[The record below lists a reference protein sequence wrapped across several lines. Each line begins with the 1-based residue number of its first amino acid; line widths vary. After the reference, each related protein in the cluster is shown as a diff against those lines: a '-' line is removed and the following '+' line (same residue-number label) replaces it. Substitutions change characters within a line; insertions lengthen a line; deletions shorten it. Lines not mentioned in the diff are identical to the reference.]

1 MKIRTLKV
9 IAFLLLSTL
18 WAGKSFGQE
27 APGDSINHQ
36 TSFGQV
42 VSNFYIAIGQESRL
56 YNGPEYH
63 PYDRNIK
70 GSALFPLDAETWA
83 TGKVNYDGIDYEG
96 VPLMYDIYKDVLV
109 ALLYNHFSMYIL
121 QSDRVRDFTFSG
133 HHFIRINADSL
144 VNDRADIS
152 TGFYEQ
158 LYKGK
163 TAVLVKWVKTIQH
176 STSITTILETY
187 FIENHDFY
195 LLKGNTYYKVNS
207 KGAFLDALKDKKPA
221 LQKYL
226 KDNHINFR
234 QDPATAMAI
243 LAAYYDRI

>member
-1 MKIRTLKV
+1 MQIRTLKV
-9 IAFLLLSTL
+9 IAFLLLSVF
-18 WAGKSFGQE
+18 WAKTSFGQE
-27 APGDSINHQ
+27 TPGDSTIRQ
-36 TSFGQV
+36 ASLGQA
-42 VSNFYIAIGQESRL
+42 VSNFYISIGQESRV
-56 YNGPEYH
+56 YNGIEYH
-63 PYDRNIK
+63 PYDRTIK
-70 GSALFPLDAETWA
+70 GTALFPLDAETWA
-83 TGKVNYDGIDYEG
+83 TGKVTYDGISYDG
-96 VPLMYDIYKDVLV
+96 VPMMYDIYKDVLV

-121 QSDRVRDFTFSG
+121 QSNRVRDFSFSG
-133 HHFIRINADSL
+133 HQFIRVNADSL
-144 VNDRADIS
+144 TNDRSGIS

-163 TAVLVKWVKTIQH
+163 TMVLAKWVKTIQH
-176 STSITTILETY
+176 STSITTVLETY
-187 FIENHDFY
+187 FIENHDYY

-207 KGAFLDALKDKKPA
+207 KGAFLDVLKDKKPA

>member
-9 IAFLLLSTL
+9 IAFLLPSIFLT
-18 WAGKSFGQE
+18 KTSFGQE
-27 APGDSINHQ
+27 TPADSTIRQ
-36 TSFGQV
+36 ASLGQA
-42 VSNFYIAIGQESRL
+42 VSNFYISIGQESRV
-56 YNGPEYH
+56 YNGIEYH
-63 PYDRNIK
+63 PYDRTIK
-70 GSALFPLDAETWA
+70 GTALFPLDAETWA
-83 TGKVNYDGIDYEG
+83 TGKVTYDGINYDG
-96 VPLMYDIYKDVLV
+96 VPLMYDIYKDVVV

-121 QSDRVRDFTFSG
+121 QSDRVRDFSFSG
-133 HHFIRINADSL
+133 HHFIRVNADSL
-144 VNDRADIS
+144 TNDRSGIS

-163 TAVLVKWVKTIQH
+163 TTVLAKWVKTIQH
-176 STSITTILETY
+176 STSTATVLETY
-187 FIENHDFY
+187 FIENHDYY

-207 KGAFLDALKDKKPA
+207 KGAFLDVLKDKKSA

-234 QDPATAMAI
+234 QDPANTMAI